1 MKAKLLKQKIYF
13 QIFRAVTFVI
23 VIFLFIMIFTFI
35 SNGIGAINW
44 TFLTDKPRQG
54 MTQGGIFPAIVGTI
68 ILTLLTMVFTIPV
81 GIASAIYMV
90 EYAGDS
96 RLVQIINTA
105 ITNLAGVPSIIHG
118 LFGFGLFVTFLSL
131 GTSML
136 SGALTLFLLVLP
148 IVIAASR
155 EALLTVPRSFREGS
169 LALGATKW
177 QSIRSN
183 VLPYGLPGI
192 LTGVILAVAR
202 AAGETAPILLTATFF
217 YSAGAP
223 AIPTSILDGT
233 MSLPTHIYYM
243 ATQSPNPALVRP
255 ITYGTALVLLML
267 VLSLN
272 LAAMVIRAKYRRRR
286 NW

>member
-1 MKAKLLKQKIYF
+1 MKAKLLKQKLYF

-23 VIFLFIMIFTFI
+23 VVFLFIMIFTFI
-35 SNGIGAINW
+35 YNGIGAINW

-54 MTQGGIFPAIVGTI
+54 MTQGGIFPAIMGTVV
-68 ILTLLTMVFTIPV
+68 LTLLTMVFAIPV
-81 GIASAIYMV
+81 GIASAVYLV
-90 EYAGDS
+90 EYAGEG
-96 RLVQIINTA
+96 RLVQVINSA

-131 GTSML
+131 GTSLL

-155 EALLTVPRSFREGS
+155 EALLTVPKSFREGS

-177 QSIRSN
+177 QSIRQN

-223 AIPTSILDGT
+223 ALPTSLLDGT

-243 ATQSPNPALVRP
+243 ATQSPNPVLVRP
-255 ITYGTALVLLML
+255 ITYGTALVLLVL

-272 LAAMVIRAKYRRRR
+272 LVAMVIRARYRRRR

>member
-1 MKAKLLKQKIYF
+1 MNARLLKQKIYF
-13 QIFRAVTFVI
+13 QIFRVVTFAI
-23 VIFLFIMIFTFI
+23 VLFLLIMIFTFI
-35 SNGIGAINW
+35 SNGIGAISW
-44 TFLTDKPRQG
+44 TFLTDKPREG
-54 MTQGGIFPAIVGTI
+54 MTQGGIFPAIMGTI
-68 ILTLLTMVFTIPV
+68 VLTLLTMVFAIPV
-81 GIASAIYMV
+81 GIASAVYLV
-90 EYAGDS
+90 EYAGEG
-96 RLVQIINTA
+96 RLVQIINSA

-118 LFGFGLFVTFLSL
+118 LFGFGLFVTFLSF
-131 GTSML
+131 GTSVL

-155 EALLTVPRSFREGS
+155 EALLTVPKSFREGS

-177 QSIRSN
+177 QSVRRN

-223 AIPTSILDGT
+223 ALPTSLLDGT

-243 ATQSPNPALVRP
+243 ATQSPNPVLVRP
-255 ITYGTALVLLML
+255 ITYGTALVLLVL
-267 VLSLN
+267 VVSLN
-272 LAAMVIRAKYRRRR
+272 LAAMVVRARHRRRR

>member
-35 SNGIGAINW
+35 SNGIGAITW